1 MTWDVRS
8 IAGGGLGLAESRRIL
23 SACAA
28 IAVAVGLSLV
38 PAVHAG
44 DRHDDDH
51 DRDGRND
58 FRITTLS
65 SAPHLVSG
73 GSALVR
79 IDVPRSVRLSH
90 VRVELNDKNVTSAF
104 RVDRAARTLT
114 GLVKDLKDGKNKL
127 EASSSDHGWPSER
140 LTLTNYPIT
149 GPIISGPHQTP
160 FFCQTDT
167 FTLPDGTKLG
177 KALDDDCTIAPVV
190 TYMYLRTGATALT
203 PLTDTTKLPAD
214 VATTTTLSDVKVP
227 FVVRVETRT
236 VNRGI
241 YQSAVLHDPTSE
253 PAPTP
258 FSAPK
263 GWNKRLIAIE
273 GFGCPAGWY
282 IQGGAQGN
290 LALAGFDFTLLS
302 IARLGEGY
310 AMFANTLQH
319 ASNNCNAVL
328 ASEATMMSKEQF
340 VKTYGVPTFSVSA
353 GCSGGSYGSAMPAD
367 RIPGLFDGILIMC
380 TFPDPL
386 SIAFSGSDG
395 HLLTHYWAVTDPVG
409 FTDNQKNAVTG
420 YKSVTAFIAAAN
432 QSGRTDPVP
441 GRVDIPGYV
450 SAPFNAIVP
459 TSIRYNPATN
469 PTGIRGT
476 VYDAA
481 KNIYGVDHKTGFALR
496 PFDNVGVQ
504 YGLKALNDGVIS
516 TTQFLDL
523 NEKIGGY
530 DQDFNYVAARSEGDA
545 GAMKRGQQSG
555 LQLGG
560 NGGLAS
566 IPVFDVTGIY
576 NDDDGYHYQWFH
588 FAQRERMRE
597 ANGDTKNHVMWR
609 GSPVPADTTWSTF
622 IKWVAAYKAD
632 TDKGTQKQRVVRNR
646 PANAVDGCWSNATT
660 FIAEKQTLGSEPTT
674 QCNTLFPSWTFPR
687 HMAGGPVAAN
697 IMKCSLKPVRASDY
711 KVDFSPAEMARLRSI
726 FPRGVCDWSRDG
738 NHVGVVPNGSFGPSP
753 VDFIGIGHP

>member
-1 MTWDVRS
+1 MKSDSRTFLQGLLDRS
-8 IAGGGLGLAESRRIL
+8 GFL
-23 SACAA
+23 SACAPIVLA
-28 IAVAVGLSLV
+28 AALGMV
-38 PAVHAG
+38 PAAHAG
-44 DRHDDDH
+44 DRDDDH
-51 DRDGRND
+51 DRDGAN

-79 IDVPRSVRLSH
+79 IDVPRSVSLSR
-90 VRVELNDKNVTSAF
+90 VRVELNDRNVTSAF
-104 RVDRAARTLT
+104 RVHAGARTLT
-114 GLVKDLKDGKNKL
+114 GLVKDLKEGKNRL
-127 EASSSDHGWPSER
+127 EVYSSGHGGPVER

-160 FFCQTDT
+160 FYCQTAT
-167 FTLPDGTKLG
+167 FLLPDGTTLG
-177 KALDDDCTIAPVV
+177 APLDDDCTVAPVV

-203 PLTDTTKLPAD
+203 PLPDTTQLPAD
-214 VATTTTLSDVKVP
+214 VATTTTLSKATVP

-241 YQSAVLHDPTSE
+241 YQSAVLHDPTTE
-253 PAPTP
+253 AAPTP
-258 FSAPK
+258 FAAPK
-263 GWNKRLIAIE
+263 GWNRRLIAIE
-273 GFGCPAGWY
+273 GFGCPGGWY

-302 IARLGEGY
+302 LARLGEGY

-340 VKTYGVPTFSVSA
+340 IKTYGVPTFSVSA
-353 GCSGGSYGSAMPAD
+353 GCSGGAYGSSMPAD
-367 RIPGLFDGILIMC
+367 RIPGLFDGILILC

-386 SIAFSGSDG
+386 SIALSGSDG

-420 YKSVTAFIAAAN
+420 YKSVPAFIAAAN

-459 TSIRYNPATN
+459 VSVRYDPVTN

-476 VYDAA
+476 VYDGA
-481 KNIYGVDHKTGFALR
+481 KNVYGADRKTGFALR

-523 NEKIGGY
+523 NGKIGGY
-530 DQDFNYVAARSEGDA
+530 DQDANYVAARSEGDR
-545 GAMKRGQQSG
+545 GAMRRAQLGG

-566 IPVFDVTGIY
+566 IPVFDVSGIY
-576 NDDDGYHYQWFH
+576 NEDNAYHYQWFH
-588 FAQRERMRE
+588 FAQRERMRK
-597 ANGDTKNHVMWR
+597 ANGDTRNHVMWR
-609 GSPVPADTTWSTF
+609 GNPVPADTTWSTF
-622 IKWVAAYKAD
+622 IDWVAAYVAD
-632 TDKGTQKQRVVRNR
+632 NGKGTQKQRVVRNK
-646 PANAVDGCWSNATT
+646 PANAVDGCWSSPTT
-660 FIAEKQTLGSEPTT
+660 FIAERQTLSSEPDSE
-674 QCNTLFPSWTFPR
+674 CNTLFPSWTFPR
-687 HMAGGPVAAN
+687 HIAGGPVAAN
-697 IMKCSLKPVRASDY
+697 IMKCSLKPIRESDY
-711 KVDFSPAEMARLRSI
+711 KVTFSPAEMARLRSI
-726 FPRGVCDWSRDG
+726 FPQGVCDWSRDG
-738 NHVGVVPNGSFGPSP
+738 NHEGVVPNGSFGPSP
-753 VDFIGIGHP
+753 VDFIGIKHH